1 MNLARL
7 QRADVIA
14 LVAGV
19 VLLLVMAMDWY
30 STVDA
35 EEGRRQQENADPQGR
50 ALGGEIPRA
59 LDEAGRSAGEEGER
73 NAWQEDGV
81 IDRLILIC
89 LLLAYALA
97 LVSAFLR
104 AAGRRITPPLTPAAL
119 GAISAAVGAVL
130 LAYRMWQEP
139 REDAYT
145 TIRPGAPLA
154 IAILGLLA
162 LALASA
168 YRGEESGRAWERMEQ
183 ADAAAAEPPP
193 ATT

>member
-7 QRADVIA
+7 QRADVVA
-14 LVAGV
+14 LLAGLA
-19 VLLLVMAMDWY
+19 LLVVMAMDWY

-35 EEGRRQQENADPQGR
+35 EEARRQQELAQPEG
-50 ALGGEIPRA
+50 ALAGEVERKIDEEGEIV
-59 LDEAGRSAGEEGER
+59 GEQGER
-73 NAWQEDGV
+73 NAWQEDGL
-81 IDRLILIC
+81 IDRVILVS

-97 LVSAFLR
+97 LLSAFLR
-104 AAGRRITPPLTPAAL
+104 AAGRRVEPPFTPAAL
-119 GAISAAVGAVL
+119 GAMSAAVAALL

-139 REDAYT
+139 REDAFN

-154 IAILGLLA
+154 IAILGVLA
-162 LALASA
+162 LALATA
-168 YRGEESGRAWERMEQ
+168 YRGEESGRAWERMER